1 MKRIAYSIF
10 ILFFFVQCSPD
21 IAEKSWDVDVLT
33 PIVQSTL
40 DLSDITGD
48 TLLSS
53 DSDGLYSLVRRQ
65 KVFEFRLDDLVE
77 PFSTTFE
84 NTAKLQTLDLGTRRV
99 QHSISLG
106 QIAAGQGALGNL
118 IIINNGNNLPLPPI
132 AATGGFQYDVDAS
145 DLFQSMVLLD
155 GWMVITIEN
164 GLPIDLVNFNYS
176 LENKIG
182 GSIVISGN
190 IPLIP
195 ANGSVKDSVQ
205 LNNYTQLDGSL
216 VARVNNLESPGS
228 NGNAVAI
235 DTTDKLVFNVV
246 VRDLKPFEAT
256 AIFPAQNLIDYTE
269 EVLFQNGLELTSI
282 VVDTGILYMQ
292 AISTVDEAVYLD
304 YSIPSATNNGQVLI
318 LSETLPPAPPGGT
331 SLLNSSRD
339 IKGFTV
345 NLHGINNISTVTNT
359 FYAQLLARIDSTG
372 NMAFI
377 SLEDSVYLTTGI
389 QGLMPYKVEGWLG
402 RDTQLVEDE
411 TIPLYLFED
420 VQGGSFDL
428 EVARLEMELINPMG
442 AQMQFKLS
450 NVRTRN
456 SINNTT
462 ANLNWTLLGQNLGVL
477 PATDDA
483 ALSLAIPSISSW
495 SVDETNSNLDELFEL
510 LPDELL
516 YDLELILNPNGI
528 ADPNGFAYRDQ
539 PLEAWLNLEIPLQL
553 SLDKLS
559 LSDTSS
565 FSYADIDPENNLIEG
580 VFTLVANNRMPLD
593 AQIVLIAIDSSGQSL
608 DTLVLPQLIKSAPL
622 NSLNMVDGETVSR
635 IEFQLTPSNIEQ
647 LKKANRFVFN
657 GKYSTPNQPERIK
670 LYDHYG
676 TDLQLI
682 GDFKYRV
689 N

>member
-1 MKRIAYSIF
+1 MKRIAIATF
-10 ILFFFVQCSPD
+10 LLLLFTQCSPD

-33 PIVQSTL
+33 PIVRSTL
-40 DLSDITGD
+40 DLSDVTGD

-53 DSDGLYSLVRRQ
+53 DSQGLYSLVRRQ

-118 IIINNGNNLPLPPI
+118 IILNNGNSLPLPAI
-132 AATGGFQYDVDAS
+132 SATGGFQYDVDAS
-145 DLFQSMVLLD
+145 SLFQSMILLD

-164 GLPIDLVNFNYS
+164 GLPIDLVNFSYS
-176 LENKIG
+176 LENKLS

-190 IPLIP
+190 IPLVP

-235 DTTDKLVFNVV
+235 DTTDRLTFNVV
-246 VRDLKPFEAT
+246 VRDLKPYEAT

-304 YSIPSATNNGQVLI
+304 YAIPSATKNGQILL
-318 LSETLPPAPPGGT
+318 LSETLPPAPTGGT
-331 SLLNSSRD
+331 SVLNSSRD

-345 NLHGINNISTVTNT
+345 DLHGINNLPTVTNT
-359 FYAQLLARIDSTG
+359 FYAQLQARIDSTG
-372 NMAFI
+372 NMAYI

-389 QGLMPYKVEGWLG
+389 QGLMPFKVEGWLG
-402 RDTQLVEDE
+402 RDTQLVENE
-411 TIPLYLFED
+411 VLPLYLFED
-420 VQGGSFDL
+420 VLSGSFDL
-428 EVARLEMELINPMG
+428 EIARLEMELINPMG
-442 AQMQFKLS
+442 AQMQFRLS
-450 NVRTRN
+450 NVRTLN
-456 SINNTT
+456 SANNNS
-462 ANLNWTLLGQNLGVL
+462 AVLNWTLLGQNLGVL
-477 PATDDA
+477 AATDDA
-483 ALSLAIPSISSW
+483 NASKAIPTVSRW
-495 SVDETNSNLDELFEL
+495 SVDETNSNLDELFEVQ
-510 LPDELL
+510 PDQLV
-516 YDLELILNPNGI
+516 YDLELVINPSGL
-528 ADPNGFAYRDQ
+528 ADPNGFAYRNQ
-539 PLEAWLNLEIPLQL
+539 PLEAWLNLEIPLHL
-553 SLDKLS
+553 ALDKLS

-565 FSYADIDPENNLIEG
+565 FSYLDIDRENKLIEG
-580 VFTLVANNRMPLD
+580 VFTLIANNRMPLD
-593 AQIVLIAIDSSGQSL
+593 AEISLIAIDSLGQAL
-608 DTLVLPQLIKSAPL
+608 DTLILPQLIKSAPL
-622 NSLNMVDGETVSR
+622 NNQSIVEGETVSR
-635 IEFQLTPSNIEQ
+635 IDYQLTPDNIIQ
-647 LKKANRFVFN
+647 LKKANRLVFN
-657 GKYSTPNQPERIK
+657 GKYSTANAPDRIR
-670 LYDHYG
+670 LYDHYC
-676 TDLQLI
+676 TDLQLV

>member
-1 MKRIAYSIF
+1 MKRIAIATF
-10 ILFFFVQCSPD
+10 FLLLFTQCSPD

-33 PIVQSTL
+33 PIVRSTL
-40 DLSDITGD
+40 DLSDVTGD

-53 DSDGLYSLVRRQ
+53 DSQGLYSLVRRQ

-118 IIINNGNNLPLPPI
+118 IILNNGNNLPLPAI
-132 AATGGFQYDVDAS
+132 SATGGFQYDVDAS
-145 DLFQSMVLLD
+145 SLFQSMILLD

-164 GLPIDLVNFNYS
+164 GLPIDLVNFSYS
-176 LENKIG
+176 LENKLS

-190 IPLIP
+190 IPLVP

-235 DTTDKLVFNVV
+235 DTTDRLTFNVV
-246 VRDLKPFEAT
+246 VRDLKPYEAT

-304 YSIPSATNNGQVLI
+304 YAIPSATKNGQILL
-318 LSETLPPAPPGGT
+318 LSETLPPAPTGGT
-331 SLLNSSRD
+331 SVLNSSRD

-345 NLHGINNISTVTNT
+345 DLHGINNLPTVTNT
-359 FYAQLLARIDSTG
+359 FYAQLQARIDSTG
-372 NMAFI
+372 NMAYI

-389 QGLMPYKVEGWLG
+389 QGLMPFKVEGWLG
-402 RDTQLVEDE
+402 RDTQLVENE
-411 TIPLYLFED
+411 VLPLYLFED
-420 VQGGSFDL
+420 VLNGSFDL
-428 EVARLEMELINPMG
+428 EIARLEMELINPMG
-442 AQMQFKLS
+442 APMQFRLS
-450 NVRTRN
+450 NVRTLN
-456 SINNTT
+456 SANNNS
-462 ANLNWTLLGQNLGVL
+462 AVLNWTLLGQNLGVL
-477 PATDDA
+477 AATDDA
-483 ALSLAIPSISSW
+483 NTSKAIPTVSRW
-495 SVDETNSNLDELFEL
+495 SVDETNSNLDELFEVQ
-510 LPDELL
+510 PDQLV
-516 YDLELILNPNGI
+516 YDLELVINPSGL
-528 ADPNGFAYRDQ
+528 ADPNGFAYRNQ
-539 PLEAWLNLEIPLQL
+539 PLEAWLNLEIPLHL
-553 SLDKLS
+553 ALDKLS

-565 FSYADIDPENNLIEG
+565 FSYLDIDRENKLIEG
-580 VFTLVANNRMPLD
+580 VFTLIANNRMPLD
-593 AQIVLIAIDSSGQSL
+593 AEISLIAIDSSGQAL
-608 DTLVLPQLIKSAPL
+608 DTLILPQLIKSAPL
-622 NSLNMVDGETVSR
+622 NNQSIVEGETVSR
-635 IEFQLTPSNIEQ
+635 IDYELTPDNIIQ
-647 LKKANRFVFN
+647 LKKANRLVFN
-657 GKYSTPNQPERIK
+657 GKYSTANAPDRIR

-676 TDLQLI
+676 TDLQLV

>member
-1 MKRIAYSIF
+1 MKRIAIATF
-10 ILFFFVQCSPD
+10 LLLLFTQCSPD

-33 PIVQSTL
+33 PIVRSTL
-40 DLSDITGD
+40 DLSDVTGD

-53 DSDGLYSLVRRQ
+53 DSQGLYSLVRRQ

-118 IIINNGNNLPLPPI
+118 IILNNGNSLPLPAI
-132 AATGGFQYDVDAS
+132 SATGGFQYDVDAS
-145 DLFQSMVLLD
+145 SLFQSMILLD

-164 GLPIDLVNFNYS
+164 GLPIDLVNFSYS
-176 LENKIG
+176 LENKLS

-190 IPLIP
+190 IPLVP

-235 DTTDKLVFNVV
+235 DTTDRLTFNVV
-246 VRDLKPFEAT
+246 VRDLKPYEAT

-304 YSIPSATNNGQVLI
+304 YAIPSATKNGQILL
-318 LSETLPPAPPGGT
+318 LSETLPPAPTGGT
-331 SLLNSSRD
+331 SVLNSSRD

-345 NLHGINNISTVTNT
+345 DLHGINNLPTVTNT
-359 FYAQLLARIDSTG
+359 FYAQLQARIDSTG
-372 NMAFI
+372 NMAYI

-389 QGLMPYKVEGWLG
+389 QGLMPFKVEGWLG
-402 RDTQLVEDE
+402 RDTQLVENE
-411 TIPLYLFED
+411 VLPLYLFED
-420 VQGGSFDL
+420 VLSGSFDL
-428 EVARLEMELINPMG
+428 EIARLEMELINPMG
-442 AQMQFKLS
+442 AQMQFRLS
-450 NVRTRN
+450 NVRTLN
-456 SINNTT
+456 SANNNS
-462 ANLNWTLLGQNLGVL
+462 AVLNWTLLGQNLGVL
-477 PATDDA
+477 AATDDA
-483 ALSLAIPSISSW
+483 NASKAIPTVSRW
-495 SVDETNSNLDELFEL
+495 SVDETNSNLDELFEVQ
-510 LPDELL
+510 PDQLV
-516 YDLELILNPNGI
+516 YDLELVINPSGL
-528 ADPNGFAYRDQ
+528 ADPNGFAYRNQ
-539 PLEAWLNLEIPLQL
+539 PLEAWLNLEIPLHL
-553 SLDKLS
+553 ALDKLS

-565 FSYADIDPENNLIEG
+565 FSYLDIDRENKLIEG
-580 VFTLVANNRMPLD
+580 VFTLIANNRMPLD
-593 AQIVLIAIDSSGQSL
+593 AEISLIAIDSLGQAL
-608 DTLVLPQLIKSAPL
+608 DTLILPQLIKSATL
-622 NSLNMVDGETVSR
+622 NNQSIVEGETVSR
-635 IEFQLTPSNIEQ
+635 IDYQLTPDNIIQ
-647 LKKANRFVFN
+647 LKKANRLVFN
-657 GKYSTPNQPERIK
+657 GKYSTANAPDRIR

-676 TDLQLI
+676 TDLQLV